1 MVNNEDTILVV
12 DDDRV
17 ARTALVRILELEG
30 FEALGFADGAAAL
43 GYLADAQ
50 APCLIVLD
58 MRMPVMDG
66 AAFREALLKEP
77 RLAAIP
83 VVVLTAYDASAASEL
98 SVLRV
103 FTKPLDIEAFVKL
116 LHENVDSD

>member
-1 MVNNEDTILVV
+1 MKNNSGTILIV
-12 DDDRV
+12 DDDRA

-30 FEALGFADGAAAL
+30 FEAIGFADGAAAL
-43 GYLADAQ
+43 NYLTEAPP
-50 APCLIVLD
+50 PCLIVLD

-66 AAFREALLKEP
+66 AAFRKAMLEES
-77 RLAAIP
+77 RLASIP

-103 FTKPLDIEAFVKL
+103 FTKPLDIKAFVNL
-116 LHENVDSD
+116 LHENY